1 VRDLVGLRVNPQGAV
16 NDHFAGNF
24 EHLGVQGKLQKAID
38 HLKAE
43 FANVRTG
50 RASSALVENILVDY
64 YGSETPL
71 KQLANFSVPEP
82 RLLIVSPFDKGSM
95 TAIEKA
101 ISNADLGLNPSN
113 DGVIIRLSF
122 PTLTEE
128 RRKSFVKI
136 VKAKAEDGKVALR
149 GVRRHARQEIEA
161 LEKDHGLSKDEV
173 ERLEKVLDKM
183 TADEVAV
190 VDQLLGAKEQELL
203 EV

>member
-1 VRDLVGLRVNPQGAV
+1 MDNEELIELAMEDARERM
-16 NDHFAGNF
+16 
-24 EHLGVQGKLQKAID
+24 QKAID
-38 HLKAE
+38 HLKVE

-82 RLLIVSPFDKGSM
+82 RMLIVSPFDKGAM
-95 TAIEKA
+95 AAIEKA
-101 ISNADLGLNPSN
+101 IANADLGLNPSN
-113 DGVIIRLSF
+113 DGVIIRLNF

-136 VKAKAEDGKVALR
+136 VKTKAEDGKVALR
-149 GVRRHARQEIEA
+149 GVRRHARQEIES
-161 LEKDHGLSKDEV
+161 LEKEHGLSKDEV

-190 VDQLLGAKEQELL
+190 VDQLLAVKEQELL